1 MKFKLIKV
9 TEDVPALEQ
18 DSDITTGRSYL
29 ESKLTRATF
38 TKVTDYEHSDR
49 EYVDYLEES
58 YRQDSRLA
66 KFNLREE
73 LDLRIRKEKQDA
85 SGNKSLGD
93 TLFGRS

>member
-9 TEDVPALEQ
+9 TEDTPLYDV
-18 DSDITTGRSYL
+18 TNGRSYL
-29 ESKLTRATF
+29 ETKLKRMTL
-38 TKVTDYEHSDR
+38 TKVPDYEHSDR

-85 SGNKSLGD
+85 SRNKSLGD